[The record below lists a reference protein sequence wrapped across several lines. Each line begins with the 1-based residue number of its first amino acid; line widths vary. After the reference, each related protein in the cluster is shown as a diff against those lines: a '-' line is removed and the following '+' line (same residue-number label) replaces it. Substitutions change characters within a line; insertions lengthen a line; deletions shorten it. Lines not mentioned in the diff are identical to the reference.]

1 MGDYEQLATASDHA
15 RGALPPLPFAYVED
29 LERRWRPMGAGER
42 ERAEALLMDASVK
55 IAAAMSRCGAPPG
68 GAADGYLERSL
79 VSVCCSMVARAMQ
92 VPDGM
97 LGVTSHSQ
105 GAIGMT
111 ESFSYANPG
120 GDLYMTRAERE
131 QLGLAGRSRIW
142 SIRPSTGGDGRA

>member
-1 MGDYEQLATASDHA
+1 MTS
-15 RGALPPLPFAYVED
+15 LPFATVDD
-29 LERRWRPMGAGER
+29 LESRWRPMGAGER
-42 ERAEALLMDASVK
+42 ERAGALLMDASVK
-55 IAAAMSRCGAPPG
+55 IAAAMSRRGLPLENPE
-68 GAADGYLERSL
+68 DEYLGQSL
-79 VSVCCSMVARAMQ
+79 LSVCCSMVARAMQ

-131 QLGLAGRSRIW
+131 QLGISGRSRIG
-142 SIRPSTGGDGRA
+142 SIRPSMGGDGRA